1 MSEAQERRGRI
12 YVSGPM
18 TGYPDLN
25 FPAFNAAADKLEAE
39 GWDVENPADKG
50 IVEGW
55 EWEDYLRYDVKKV
68 SDCDAIYLLV
78 GWEESKGS
86 RLEWYIA
93 SALGL
98 RMIFE
103 QVEKS

>member
-1 MSEAQERRGRI
+1 MSESQERRGRI

-25 FPAFNAAADKLEAE
+25 FPAFNAAADKLEA
-39 GWDVENPADKG
+39 
-50 IVEGW
+50 EGW